1 MAFDVSALGG
11 KEIAD
16 DFIRKEVPTGRWS
29 YTWDV
34 FKSNFLK
41 ILLINIFVLISVV
54 PAIVLIVFRNAYL
67 AGLGTVYPFNTALSH
82 PFVDDITGMAELVVL
97 STDLRFYSL
106 LILAGFIASVGVS
119 GAVYSL
125 RKLLQTHGEF
135 SVKSFFHG
143 VKVGYFNT
151 VFPIT
156 VFLAFFLLTKV
167 SGDWRAY
174 EVATG
179 GSVAGATTAYVFAII
194 ANVLVGIYMAWVLA
208 VGTSYRVGPL
218 QLLKNSF
225 VFMIGTPI
233 QTVFIAGFALIPVWL
248 YLIGG
253 IFVYIAYF
261 MFILVGFSFIL
272 LCWTSFTQ
280 WVFDK
285 FITPVLKTEKEAA
298 QAKKTPEQ
306 LAAEQREADKE
317 AAMELLAAGKSALIS
332 KPVLPISDENKVSRS
347 AATFSRADIAAA
359 DEGRAKL
366 AEDIAAYEKE
376 HENDPV
382 YKEYNKMFEERE
394 KALQTPE
401 KDKKKRKVS
410 ANNLLH

>member
-54 PAIVLIVFRNAYL
+54 PGIVLIVFRNAYL

-125 RKLLQTHGEF
+125 RKLLQTRGEF

-174 EVATG
+174 EVAIG

-218 QLLKNSF
+218 QLLKHSF

-248 YLIGG
+248 FLIGG

-280 WVFDK
+280 WVFDR
-285 FITPVLKTEKEAA
+285 FITPVLQTEKEAA

-306 LAAEQREADKE
+306 LAAEQREADKA

-332 KPVLPISDENKVSRS
+332 KPVLPISGENKVSRS

-366 AEDIAAYEKE
+366 AGDIASYEKE